1 MKFFTSQIS
10 YFVSNRNTRTNIKRL
25 IRFILILILMIVVYG
40 VLFHEIME
48 YEGQR
53 HSWITGFYWTLTTM
67 TTLGFGDITFT
78 SDIGRIFSIVVL
90 GSGVIS
96 LLIMLPFTFIEFFYA
111 PWMEAQH
118 RARAPRELPLG
129 TKDHI
134 IITSFDPVTRAFIE
148 KLEQYGH
155 EYVLLVND
163 LQKALDLYDQGYR
176 VMLGESDD
184 PETYRK
190 MYVQDAAMVV
200 TGGTDMFNTNV
211 AHTVRE
217 LSSEV
222 KIISTANSYDS
233 IDILRLA
240 GSDHVLHMGN
250 ILGRALS
257 RRTLG
262 QDARVHTVGRFGE
275 LVVAEATTYNTPL
288 VGKTLRESRLREDLG
303 INVVG
308 IWERGTFLGSHP
320 DVEIKNYSVL
330 VLAGSVEQ
338 LRKYDELFGIY
349 GVSDEP
355 IVIIGAGRVGRATA
369 RHLAKRNIQYRIV
382 DKNPDR
388 IREDD
393 EHYVYGDA
401 ADLETLKKAGIDEAP
416 SIIITTHADDVNIY
430 LTIYARSLRPNIHI
444 IARSTL
450 ERNVNTLH
458 RAGADFVMS
467 YASMGANAI
476 FNIFEEN
483 DIVMIAEGLNVF
495 SLKTPSKLTGQ
506 TLAECDIR
514 SKTGCNVIAWQ
525 VDGKQHINPEPGK
538 PIPENSEIIL
548 IGQSED
554 EQKFIEYYKSGE
566 S

>member
-10 YFVSNRNTRTNIKRL
+10 YFVSNRNTKTNIKRL
-25 IRFILILILMIVVYG
+25 VRFVLLLVAMIIIYG
-40 VLFHEIME
+40 VIFHEIME
-48 YEGQR
+48 YEGQK
-53 HSWITGFYWTLTTM
+53 HSWVTGFYWTLTTM
-67 TTLGFGDITFT
+67 TTLGFGDITFQ
-78 SDIGRIFSIVVL
+78 SDIGRIFSIIVL

-118 RARAPRELPLG
+118 RARAPRELPAD
-129 TKDHI
+129 TNDHI
-134 IITSFDPVTRAFIE
+134 IITSFDAITRALIE
-148 KLEQYGH
+148 KLRQYGH

-163 LQKALDLYDQGYR
+163 LQQALDLYDQNYR
-176 VMLGESDD
+176 VMLGEPDD
-184 PETYRK
+184 PETYHK
-190 MYVQDAAMVV
+190 MNINQAAMVV

-211 AHTVRE
+211 AHTIRE
-217 LSSEV
+217 FSNDV
-222 KIISTANSYDS
+222 KIVSTANSYDS
-233 IDILRLA
+233 IDILKLA
-240 GSDHVLHMGN
+240 GADHVLHMGN

-275 LVVAEATTYNTPL
+275 LVIAEATTYGTPL
-288 VGKTLRESRLREDLG
+288 VGRTLRESRLREDLG

-308 IWERGTFLGSHP
+308 IWERGKFKGAHP
-320 DVEIKNYSVL
+320 DVEIHNHSVL
-330 VLAGSVEQ
+330 VLAGSVKQ

-369 RHLAKRNIQYRIV
+369 YHLKRRNINYKIV

-388 IREDD
+388 IRDSD
-393 EHYVYGDA
+393 HYILGDA
-401 ADLETLKKAGIDEAP
+401 ADLDTLKKAGIDDAP
-416 SIIITTHADDVNIY
+416 SVIITSHQDDVNIY
-430 LTIYARSLRPNIHI
+430 LTIYCRSLRPNIHI
-444 IARSTL
+444 ISRSTL
-450 ERNVNTLH
+450 ERNVGTLH

-495 SLKTPSKLTGQ
+495 SLKTPDKLVGKSLIET
-506 TLAECDIR
+506 DIR
-514 SKTGCNVIAWQ
+514 NKSGCNVIAYQ
-525 VDGKQHINPEPGK
+525 IDGKQVINPDPNEA
-538 PIPENSEIIL
+538 IPEHSEIIL

-554 EQKFIEYYKSGE
+554 EQKFIDYYKSE

>member
-25 IRFILILILMIVVYG
+25 IRFIFILIAMIIVYG

-48 YEGQR
+48 MEGQK
-53 HSWITGFYWTLTTM
+53 HSWVTGFYWTLTTM
-67 TTLGFGDITFT
+67 TTLGFGDITFQ
-78 SDIGRIFSIVVL
+78 SDIGRIFSILVL

-111 PWMEAQH
+111 PWMEAQK
-118 RARAPRELPLG
+118 RARAPRELPAK
-129 TKDHI
+129 TEDHI
-134 IITSFDPVTRAFIE
+134 IITSFDAITRTLIE
-148 KLEQYGH
+148 KLQQYGH

-163 LQKALDLYDQGYR
+163 LQQALDLYDQGFR
-176 VMLGESDD
+176 VMLGEPDD

-190 MYVQDAAMVV
+190 MNVQKAAMVV

-211 AHTVRE
+211 THTIRE
-217 LSSEV
+217 FTEDV
-222 KIISTANSYDS
+222 KIVSTANSYDS
-233 IDILRLA
+233 IDILKLA
-240 GSDHVLHMGN
+240 GADQVLHMGN

-275 LVVAEATTYNTPL
+275 LVIAEATTFGTPL

-308 IWERGTFLGSHP
+308 IWERGSFQGSHP
-320 DVEIKNYSVL
+320 DVEIKNHSVL
-330 VLAGSVEQ
+330 LLAGSVSQ
-338 LRKYDELFGIY
+338 LRRYDELFGIY
-349 GVSDEP
+349 GISDEP
-355 IVIIGAGRVGRATA
+355 IVIIGGGRVGRATA
-369 RHLAKRNIQYRIV
+369 FHLNRRNIKYKIV

-388 IREDD
+388 IKDSEN
-393 EHYVYGDA
+393 YIYGDA
-401 ADLETLKKAGIDEAP
+401 ADLETLKKAGIEKAP
-416 SIIITTHADDVNIY
+416 SVIITTHEDDVNIY
-430 LTIYARSLRPNIHI
+430 LTIYCRSLRPNIHI
-444 IARSTL
+444 ISRSTL
-450 ERNVNTLH
+450 ERNVSTLH

-495 SLKTPSKLTGQ
+495 SLKTPEMLIGKSLIQ
-506 TLAECDIR
+506 ADIR
-514 SKTGCNVIAWQ
+514 NKTGCNVIAYQ
-525 VDGKQHINPEPGK
+525 VNGDQIINPDPNEA
-538 PIPENSEIIL
+538 IPQDSEIIL

-554 EQKFIEYYKSGE
+554 EQRFIEFYRTE
-566 S
+566 D